1 MIPPAHLWIPERAGS
16 YGDEAVDLAR
26 IAGRELDEEQ
36 ALAVDAIL
44 SYRKGGKWA
53 ALESAI
59 IEARQNGKTG
69 GVLLPVV
76 LFDLFLLPPDRIV
89 WTAHLFKTSRGA
101 FTDFVQ
107 CIETAPELSRRVKK
121 IAYANGEES
130 IELHSGAKLE
140 FLARSKGGGRGLGGK
155 RVVMDEALVL
165 SSEAMGAL
173 MPTLSARPD
182 PQITYGSPA
191 AVETSG
197 HLHNLTRR
205 GRAGGD
211 PSLVWVEWCAPGSW
225 EEPPCELGKSCP
237 HTVDVPGCALDNEA
251 MWQKANHALGSRIT
265 FDYVRAERRAL
276 PAREFGRE
284 RLGWHEEPAAGGR
297 PISESQWSE
306 LRDEMSQMVDPV
318 ALAFEVNRDRSGA
331 AIGVV
336 GRRSDGQ
343 LHAEVIKSA
352 PGVSWVVGDLATLI
366 GKWRPCAVVYD
377 DRSEAASLVPDLKEL
392 GLEVT
397 REPKRGTSEI
407 LVAAWASDLARA
419 CGQLYDA
426 VTETKTLKHLDQPEL
441 NESVRGAAWRPLGDA
456 RAWSRKD
463 ATTNPAPLFAVTL
476 ALHGLLQ
483 YGPEEEEVA
492 PWAMYV

>member
-1 MIPPAHLWIPERAGS
+1 MIPPAHLWIPERVGS

-36 ALAVDAIL
+36 ALAVDAML
-44 SYRKGGKWA
+44 SYGKGGRWV
-53 ALESAI
+53 ALESAVV
-59 IEARQNGKTG
+59 EPRQNGKTS
-69 GVLLPVV
+69 GVILPVV
-76 LFDLFLLPPDRIV
+76 LFDLFLLKPDRIV
-89 WTAHLFKTSRGA
+89 WTAHLFRTAKDA
-101 FTDFVQ
+101 FTDVVGY
-107 CIETAPELSRRVKK
+107 IESTPELSKRVKK
-121 IAYANGEES
+121 ISYGNDDRS
-130 IELHSGAKLE
+130 VELHNGARLE
-140 FLARSKGGGRGLGGK
+140 FLARSGGGGRGLGGK
-155 RVVMDEALVL
+155 RVVMDEALIL
-165 SSEAMGAL
+165 SADSMGAL

-182 PQITYGSPA
+182 PQITYGSSA
-191 AVETSG
+191 GKETSD
-197 HLHNLTRR
+197 HLYNLMKR

-211 PSLVWVEWCAPGSW
+211 PSLIWVEWCAEGSW
-225 EEPPCELGKSCP
+225 QNPQCRLGKSCP
-237 HTVDVPGCALDNEA
+237 HLVGTQGCALDNEEL
-251 MWQKANHALGSRIT
+251 WQHANPALGKRIT
-265 FDYVRAERRAL
+265 FSYVRSERRSL
-276 PAREFGRE
+276 PLREFGRE
-284 RLGWHEEPAAGGR
+284 RLGWHEEAVAEAR
-297 PISESQWSE
+297 PISESQWSD

-407 LVAAWASDLARA
+407 LVAAWAADLARA

>member
-1 MIPPAHLWIPERAGS
+1 VIPPAHLWIPERAGS

-69 GVLLPVV
+69 GVLPPVV

-89 WTAHLFKTSRGA
+89 WTAHLFKTSRDA

-182 PQITYGSPA
+182 PQITYGSSA

-276 PAREFGRE
+276 PPREFGRE

-297 PISESQWSE
+297 PISESQWSN
-306 LRDEMSQMVDPV
+306 LRDETSQPVDPV

-483 YGPEEEEVA
+483 YGPKEEEVA
-492 PWAMYV
+492 PWVMYV

>member
-182 PQITYGSPA
+182 PQITYGSSA

-276 PAREFGRE
+276 PPREFGRE
-284 RLGWHEEPAAGGR
+284 RLGWHEEPVAGGR
-297 PISESQWSE
+297 PISERQWSD

-407 LVAAWASDLARA
+407 LVAAWAADLARA